1 MWYNEHIRDLLPV
14 KTLALKTIRLYSP
27 VMGGSDHILVNV
39 VFFFMLLLNKLNLKK
54 GCCVLEIEKFLNE
67 NKKDSELMWQFAF
80 LGRNEQRQAK
90 LEELSSLAESEN
102 WTSSE
107 SSWTLDILYSY
118 LTHTFDRAAHE
129 DLVLIS
135 DNEDYA
141 CFNTGLLT
149 ENGEDIICMF
159 NRFTSSDE
167 YFWHIMGFRKNSDWE
182 FMNNFSKT
190 PDVVSYFSDP
200 SKIYFN
206 PKFELIKKLDH
217 ILDDNLDRFPEDLKN
232 KGAKYINALLT
243 HALDL
248 TVKRCERNYRIA
260 VPQYYKGKI
269 TYLLPVELDG
279 HLMSLAVEDVN
290 GKYRVNTIFTIEMA
304 YKNARLLM
312 KPEADWL
319 TPATKK
325 EVE

>member
-1 MWYNEHIRDLLPV
+1 
-14 KTLALKTIRLYSP
+14 
-27 VMGGSDHILVNV
+27 
-39 VFFFMLLLNKLNLKK
+39 
-54 GCCVLEIEKFLNE
+54 
-67 NKKDSELMWQFAF
+67 
-80 LGRNEQRQAK
+80 
-90 LEELSSLAESEN
+90 
-102 WTSSE
+102 
-107 SSWTLDILYSY
+107 
-118 LTHTFDRAAHE
+118 
-129 DLVLIS
+129 
-135 DNEDYA
+135 
-141 CFNTGLLT
+141 
-149 ENGEDIICMF
+149 
-159 NRFTSSDE
+159 
-167 YFWHIMGFRKNSDWE
+167 MGFRKNSDWE

-206 PKFELIKKLDH
+206 PKFELIKNLDH

-290 GKYRVNTIFTIEMA
+290 GRYRVNTIFTIEMA